1 MTQPAKHLLPA
12 MSEHH
17 VGIATL
23 RSEHPYA
30 ERSRLLTTIREAIQ
44 SAGVPPS
51 QTRGAF
57 GTIVPDGARVLLKPN
72 WVLHYNKSGKGMDC
86 MVTHPAFI
94 LAVVQ
99 ELLHARPASITIA
112 DAPIQDCVFDA
123 LIDDAFRAELADMAG
138 SCPLQIVDL
147 RRTTRAAGAWDTLI
161 TRNRREL
168 DAYQL
173 FDLGTDS
180 MLEPIAEP
188 PGRFRNTNY
197 DPREL
202 MKTHRPGVHQY
213 LLARELFEADV
224 VINLP
229 KLKTHRKGGITAA
242 LKNMVGLNG
251 DKDFLPH
258 HRIGG
263 SASGGD
269 CYPGHKP
276 FKRLAEFILDCANY
290 RLDRATYPVWQ
301 KLALLASGLSRLVY
315 GDSNLEGEWYGNDT
329 TWRMVLDLNRLA
341 LYGRCDG
348 SIATS
353 PQRVIYT
360 LTDALIAGEAFGPL
374 APEPVNL
381 GVVTFAASSP
391 CADLVHSALM
401 QFDWRK
407 IALIREAF
415 AQTTR
420 PLVTCSPDR
429 VSASCNGSQLSL
441 EDVALTLG
449 KPFRPPRGW
458 IGHIELSLP
467 RHTPSP

>member
-1 MTQPAKHLLPA
+1 MPAPDHI
-12 MSEHH
+12 
-17 VGIATL
+17 VGLASL
-23 RSEHPYA
+23 QSASPYA
-30 ERSRLLTTIREAIQ
+30 CRADLIAAIRAAI
-44 SAGVPPS
+44 SAAGLSPS
-51 QTRGAF
+51 ATRGAF
-57 GTIVPDGARVLLKPN
+57 AELVPVGARVLLKPN

-86 MVTHPAFI
+86 MITHPAFI

-99 ELLHARPASITIA
+99 ELLRAEPATITIA
-112 DAPIQDCVFDA
+112 DAPIQDCDFDA
-123 LIDDAFRAELADMAG
+123 LFDASFLADLHALAG
-138 SCPLQIVDL
+138 PCAISITDL
-147 RRTTRAAGAWDTLI
+147 RRTTRSSHIWHTLI
-161 TRNRREL
+161 TRNRRDR
-168 DAYQL
+168 DAFVL

-180 MLEPIAEP
+180 LLEPIADP

-202 MKTHRPGVHQY
+202 MRTHRPGVHHY

-242 LKNMVGLNG
+242 LKNLVGLNG

-269 CYPGHKP
+269 CYPGRKP
-276 FKRLAEFILDCANY
+276 FKRLAEYALDCANY

-329 TWRMVLDLNRLA
+329 TWRMVLDLNRIA
-341 LYGRCDG
+341 LYGRPDG
-348 SIATS
+348 TIATTR
-353 PQRVIYT
+353 QRALYT

-381 GVVTFAASSP
+381 GMVTFAAAPP
-391 CADLVHSALM
+391 CADLIHAALM
-401 QFDWRK
+401 QFDWQK

-415 AQTTR
+415 AANPR
-420 PLVTCSPDR
+420 PLVACLPHHVRARHHNTLLTFD
-429 VSASCNGSQLSL
+429 Q
-441 EDVALTLG
+441 VARTLG

-458 IGHIELSLP
+458 VGHVELPPVPAPPPL
-467 RHTPSP
+467 